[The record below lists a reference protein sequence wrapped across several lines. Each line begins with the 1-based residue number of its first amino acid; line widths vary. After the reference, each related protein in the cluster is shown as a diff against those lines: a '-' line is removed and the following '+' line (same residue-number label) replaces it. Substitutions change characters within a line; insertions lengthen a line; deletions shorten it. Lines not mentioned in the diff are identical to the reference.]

1 MTQWKSSLC
10 RHYVISIL
18 FTTCIQFKLVE
29 VEEVCLL
36 TKKGYL
42 TIALTHARDGRVLL
56 RRHEGIRDW
65 FSMIKVTA
73 RLQ

>member
-1 MTQWKSSLC
+1 MC
-10 RHYVISIL
+10 
-18 FTTCIQFKLVE
+18 FQFKLVE

-65 FSMIKVTA
+65 FSMIKVTT